1 MEQDAGVVF
10 GRRPVTEA
18 LRAGSPVQRIQ
29 VGKDASGLPRELFD
43 MAKELGIPIV
53 RTDKDRLDFLSRNGN
68 HQGVVAQLGAR
79 SILTYEQWE
88 EQVQAERGSLLLA
101 LDQVQDPQNLG
112 ALLRSADGAGC
123 RHVLLSAERSCGLT
137 STVSKTSAG
146 ADQHLVIGRTPKMG
160 VALEGLR
167 DRGYQVVATS
177 PRADLYYH
185 QVDFRRP
192 TVILLGGEERGL
204 PPHLRRA
211 ATVVVKLPMLGRVE
225 SLNVASSG
233 SIMLY
238 EAVRQRARA
247 LPDFSEPAPTFET
260 ERLVLRALAPQDAPT
275 IQKQFERPE
284 VTQYLNA
291 SVPSPYPEDGAQ
303 TFLRNVLLPA
313 VKAGRERAWA
323 IELGG
328 QMIGAINISNQGEE
342 NRGFWLAP
350 EYWGHGFMREA
361 SDRITAYVLTELGW
375 PYLVTGNAAA
385 NVASSRMK
393 RAQGFERISVFP
405 KAFVGGTMDYEQWK
419 ITREDWIR
427 RHASGGEEKVSDQ

>member
-1 MEQDAGVVF
+1 
-10 GRRPVTEA
+10 
-18 LRAGSPVQRIQ
+18 
-29 VGKDASGLPRELFD
+29 

-79 SILTYEQWE
+79 SILTYEQWS
-88 EQVQAERGSLLLA
+88 EQVQAENASLLLA

-123 RHVLLSAERSCGLT
+123 RHILLSAERSCGLT

-160 VALEGLR
+160 VSLEELR
-167 DRGYQVVATS
+167 DSGYQVVATS

-185 QVDFRRP
+185 QIDFRRP
-192 TVILLGGEERGL
+192 TIILLGGEERGL

-238 EAVRQRARA
+238 EAVRQRART
-247 LPDFSEPAPTFET
+247 LPDFLDPTPTFET
-260 ERLVLRALAPQDAPT
+260 ERLLLRPLALEDAPA

-284 VTQYLNA
+284 VTRYLNV
-291 SVPSPYPEDGAQ
+291 SVPWPYPPDGARS
-303 TFLRNVLLPA
+303 FLENVLLPA
-313 VKAGRERAWA
+313 VKEGRERAWA
-323 IELGG
+323 IESQG
-328 QMIGAINISNQGEE
+328 QLIGAISISNAGEE

-350 EYWGHGFMREA
+350 EHWGQGFMREA
-361 SDRITAYVLTELGW
+361 SDRITDYVLDELRW
-375 PYLVTGNAAA
+375 PHLVTGNAAG
-385 NVASSRMK
+385 NIASSRLK
-393 RAQGFERISVFP
+393 RSQGFEKISVFP

-419 ITREDWIR
+419 ITRDTWVRHR
-427 RHASGGEEKVSDQ
+427 RSD